1 MEQKEGVRV
10 DPIIVHL
17 GDMGRYQ
24 LIFCLVIFLSKF
36 PSAWVTLAHLFVA
49 GKAEYYCLEPPKA
62 DPCSADCKKAD
73 FNRSVFSETIEMTFD
88 LTCDR
93 FWLSSLTQFAV
104 MGGIMVGAILFGILS
119 DRLGRRKVFLVECVM
134 QLVCGVIAS
143 FSVHY
148 IMYITLRFLTAVATG
163 GQMTTSF
170 VLIME
175 IIGPSRREAMSILYQ
190 IPFFMGHALLP
201 LFSYFLRDWHYFHL
215 CISSISIIYLMYVC
229 LVSESPRWLFTTGHL
244 DKAITLVE
252 RIAKK
257 NGRSFDNIQL
267 IRPQMEEAYQIF
279 VADPNTLKKR
289 GTVFDLFRTPNLC
302 KNTIVMVYQ
311 WLNACM
317 VYYGAAQFISKL
329 GGNIFLN
336 VFISGVLGI
345 PGCIICIFMTKYSGR
360 RLTLIISNF
369 ISALGFLL
377 IACISN
383 LSASLV
389 SIFAIIGLFG
399 ASLTFPNVYLYAG
412 EIFPTVVRTTGVGLC
427 SCFGR
432 IGSMIAPFV
441 ASDLALKSPVIPP
454 LVYGVIAA
462 LGFVLTFLLPE
473 TRGLP
478 IVETLADGEALGKK
492 QSNKSKI
499 EM

>member
-1 MEQKEGVRV
+1 MEQKKDVRI

-17 GDMGRYQ
+17 GDMGRHQ

-49 GKAEYYCLEPPKA
+49 GKAEYYCLDPPKA
-62 DPCSADCKKAD
+62 DPCSTDCKKTD
-73 FNRSVFSETIEMTFD
+73 FNRSVFSQTIETTFD

-93 FWLSSLTQFAV
+93 FWLSSLTQFVV
-104 MGGIMVGAILFGILS
+104 MAGIMIGAIVFGILS
-119 DRLGRRKVFLVECVM
+119 DRLGRRFVFLIECVM

-148 IMYITLRFLTAVATG
+148 SMYIILRFLTAIATG

-175 IIGPSRREAMSILYQ
+175 IIGPSKREVMSILYQ

-215 CISSISIIYLMYVC
+215 CISSISIIYLMYIC
-229 LVSESPRWLFTTGHL
+229 LVFESPRWLFTTGHV

-252 RIAKK
+252 KIAKK
-257 NGRSFDNIQL
+257 NGRSFESIQL
-267 IRPQMEEAYQIF
+267 IRPQMEDAYQIF
-279 VADPNTLKKR
+279 ISDPNTLKKKS
-289 GTVFDLFRTPNLC
+289 TVFDLFRTPNLC
-302 KNTIVMVYQ
+302 KNTTVMVYQ

-336 VFISGVLGI
+336 VFISGLSGI
-345 PGCIICIFMTKYSGR
+345 PGCIICIFLTKYSGR
-360 RLTLIISNF
+360 RSTLIISNF
-369 ISALGFLL
+369 ISAFGFLA

-383 LSASLV
+383 LSASLI

-412 EIFPTVVRTTGVGLC
+412 EIFPTVIRTTGVGLC

-441 ASDLALKSPVIPP
+441 ASDLALKSPIIPP
-454 LVYGVIAA
+454 LVYGIVAA
-462 LGFVLTFLLPE
+462 LGFVLTFFLPE
-473 TRGLP
+473 TKGIP
-478 IVETLADGEALGKK
+478 MVETLADGEALGKK
-492 QSNKSKI
+492 QNKAKI
-499 EM
+499 EI